1 MFKEMIM
8 GAAFVV
14 ATLTQ
19 TKIVPPDVA
28 TPAVPPKVSESGS
41 EQGDGQDYA
50 APTDCQ
56 LLRDLPAY
64 EYTYEGATIFV
75 PNGEALWEEINEDGH
90 KGMEREKICA
100 TLVAEYDSHLNDYNE
115 E

>member
-28 TPAVPPKVSESGS
+28 TPVVPPKVSESGS

-56 LLRDLPAY
+56 LLRDLPG
-64 EYTYEGATIFV
+64 YTFFTPEGAEVYV
-75 PNGEALWEEINEDGH
+75 PDGEALWEEINEDGH

-100 TLVAEYDSHLNDYNE
+100 TLVAEYDSHLNE
-115 E
+115 